1 MSVNLTNPSI
11 IWPFLSHLAR
21 TLSIMRILNHTSNR
35 DTANSDTLSRDTS
48 DRGSTEFD
56 PRAAFAD
63 PVAYL
68 ASHGIEAQLVAIVD
82 PELSDAA

>member
-1 MSVNLTNPSI
+1 MRFLNP
-11 IWPFLSHLAR
+11 
-21 TLSIMRILNHTSNR
+21 TSNR
-35 DTANSDTLSRDTS
+35 DTANSDTS
-48 DRGSTEFD
+48 DRGSTGFD

>member
-1 MSVNLTNPSI
+1 
-11 IWPFLSHLAR
+11 
-21 TLSIMRILNHTSNR
+21 MRILNHTPDRDTANR

-48 DRGSTEFD
+48 DRDTECWDRGSTGFD

-68 ASHGIEAQLVAIVD
+68 ASHGIEARLVAIVD